1 MSPAQGVGWEISLY
15 PGLPL
20 QSFPRRSG
28 EQSVHSAKR
37 ETRDSPHTPR
47 ARSAFRVAVSGKPSP
62 GLRPPIK
69 PPVTHQR
76 QGEQLPWPVWPASQ
90 QHYCLLWGGKRQLLL
105 SRPDRGN
112 GSHTETRLRCHQY
125 TAINTTTK
133 ENREGWAV
141 FLQGSRP
148 HGPAVLSRCN
158 WEPPRVESVNNLP
171 FPHSCNILKRQ

>member
-28 EQSVHSAKR
+28 EQPVHSGKR
-37 ETRDSPHTPR
+37 ETRDSPHMPR

-76 QGEQLPWPVWPASQ
+76 QGEQLPWPVRPASQ
-90 QHYCLLWGGKRQLLL
+90 RHYCLLWGGKLRLLL
-105 SRPDRGN
+105 SRPDRGD

-125 TAINTTTK
+125 RYK
-133 ENREGWAV
+133 QHHQRE
-141 FLQGSRP
+141 Q
-148 HGPAVLSRCN
+148 
-158 WEPPRVESVNNLP
+158 RVEL
-171 FPHSCNILKRQ
+171 FFFRGAGRMALQF